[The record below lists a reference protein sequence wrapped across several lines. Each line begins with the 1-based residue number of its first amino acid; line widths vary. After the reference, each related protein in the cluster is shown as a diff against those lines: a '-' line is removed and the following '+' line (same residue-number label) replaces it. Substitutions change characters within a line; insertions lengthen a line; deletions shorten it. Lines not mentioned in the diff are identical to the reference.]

1 MPAPMAPV
9 VRRLARTTVGA
20 GTPGSTG
27 RLGPNL
33 MVYTVGL
40 MCMAV
45 MVVVLCPLI
54 PLAIFAVYDA

>member
-1 MPAPMAPV
+1 
-9 VRRLARTTVGA
+9 
-20 GTPGSTG
+20 
-27 RLGPNL
+27 

-45 MVVVLCPLI
+45 MVAVLCPLI